1 MISAMITGAIIGWL
15 AGNVM
20 ETRKGGW
27 IRNILIGCIGSS
39 LGSSLFDLLGFT
51 AHGMIAELIVSV
63 VGACVLIWLLRK
75 LF

>member
-1 MISAMITGAIIGWL
+1 MLSALLTGAIIGWL
-15 AGNVM
+15 AGNIM
-20 ETRKGGW
+20 ETRKGGL

-39 LGSSLFDLLGFT
+39 LGSSLFGLLGFT

-75 LF
+75 IF